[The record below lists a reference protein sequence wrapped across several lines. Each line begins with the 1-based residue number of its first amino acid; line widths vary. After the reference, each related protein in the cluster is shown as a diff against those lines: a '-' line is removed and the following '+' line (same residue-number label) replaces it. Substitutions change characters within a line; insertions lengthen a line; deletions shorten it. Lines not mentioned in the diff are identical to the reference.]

1 MADVKKLVASV
12 LTVASLGVTTVAV
25 ATEWSPFTPSS
36 VDLTTLVTPDA
47 VTRNLSCT
55 GAAVASVADATQW
68 TQVGTTN
75 VTVSGGQVA
84 GNFATDTVPTGAI
97 IAHDGDPNSV
107 VASESVEL
115 FTDVMT
121 GFLAAECS
129 DASTSTWLIGGS
141 TETGRDAI
149 LTISNPTTVDARV
162 DLEFFG
168 ANGYIEAPSSRGI
181 IVPAGAQRSYSVAG
195 FAPGEPSPVVHVES
209 NGAPVWSTLQVSTV
223 RGLVPGGLDRLT
235 GVAEP
240 ATLLSI
246 PIIREPEADV
256 IGPLRSEPG
265 YDDTET
271 MIRFFVPGADDAE
284 ATLTITPHASDE
296 APLVVSTVIPARE
309 VVDLPIAELPDGD
322 FSVTISSSVP
332 IFAATRVSSHDSDTT
347 VTDLAWMPALAPSNA
362 PSGAAIPFTGTL
374 AISNP
379 SDAEITVVVTV
390 NGNESSVL
398 VGPFGTTPVLVRK
411 GSATLRSDA
420 PYASSIFVETPN
432 GIAAI
437 RPRPAPL
444 GAQAVTVVAH

>member
-1 MADVKKLVASV
+1 
-12 LTVASLGVTTVAV
+12 
-25 ATEWSPFTPSS
+25 
-36 VDLTTLVTPDA
+36 
-47 VTRNLSCT
+47 
-55 GAAVASVADATQW
+55 
-68 TQVGTTN
+68 
-75 VTVSGGQVA
+75 
-84 GNFATDTVPTGAI
+84 
-97 IAHDGDPNSV
+97 
-107 VASESVEL
+107 
-115 FTDVMT
+115 
-121 GFLAAECS
+121 
-129 DASTSTWLIGGS
+129 
-141 TETGRDAI
+141 
-149 LTISNPTTVDARV
+149 
-162 DLEFFG
+162 
-168 ANGYIEAPSSRGI
+168 
-181 IVPAGAQRSYSVAG
+181 
-195 FAPGEPSPVVHVES
+195 
-209 NGAPVWSTLQVSTV
+209 VSTV
-223 RGLVPGGLDRLT
+223 RGLVAGGLDRLT
-235 GVAEP
+235 GVIDP
-240 ATLLSI
+240 VTLSTI

-265 YDDTET
+265 YNDTET

-284 ATLTITPHASDE
+284 VTLTMTPHASDE
-296 APLVVSTVIPARE
+296 APLVVSTVIAARE

-332 IFAATRVSSHDSDTT
+332 IFAAARVSSHDSDTT

-420 PYASSIFVETPN
+420 PYASSIFIETRN